1 MSKAKVIIEKA
12 HGLFNLNR
20 LYVWFVQAADGVYLV
35 EVKKVHKPRTND
47 QNGWLWG
54 CIYPLMLDALN
65 DAGWDFVNVE
75 QVHEFFKSIMTKES
89 VVNKETGEI
98 VEFPTSTATMNT
110 VAFSAYC
117 EKLRDYA
124 REYLNM
130 EIPDPDKY
138 WRLRE

>member
-124 REYLNM
+124 SEYLNV